1 MEKIE
6 LVKKAKDLISDGY
19 TDEALDLVEAFLAEK
34 PEYRLLHTESLQLSS
49 IQNQTKLAQT
59 KQTISFENAELR
71 FGQVRDGLLNLLDFI
86 ERDELSPSQLKGGK
100 PELRQS
106 PSNNKWLLFIGLPLL
121 VLATAV
127 LILVKKLGGN
137 DEAKPLI
144 PNGSVCQVMFK
155 DTVKSKN
162 FLIIPFFK
170 PTVQELQPE
179 GLVIDRLSE
188 FCNSIESLK
197 NSEFD
202 VCDQFIPTRTL
213 SFDEAAEKGKL
224 NKATIVV
231 WGNIDRNGTTTAV
244 KTRYK
249 YLGNKD
255 IDGKIPFQQ
264 LGQDA
269 AIKDQGEQIVI
280 TENVLSVIASSG
292 ELTQDLETTL
302 KLLVGMI
309 AQLEGDRKGA
319 LSAMETISLDN
330 DTSKSA
336 NLLKYMVLADN
347 YIAMDEPQKARAAL
361 DTCLGVND
369 SYWLGRNNR
378 ANLMIK
384 SGDYLAA
391 IEDLNVA
398 LAKRPEDA
406 DMLLARGV
414 AFKKSE
420 QLYAAKKDFEKVVKI
435 KPEKEPELRK
445 TINETDTEIKRLE
458 KIVEPTKVNLT
469 RSQIT
474 KQDVVAA
481 AEASNRLGNSAVT
494 KQFITKGLELD
505 QNNPRLIAVQIDNL
519 LKEQNEAKA
528 KEILAAALKRK
539 VKKEDIA
546 RQNKNVSAFIK
557 KLSASTE

>member
-1 MEKIE
+1 MDKIE

-19 TDEALDLVEAFLAEK
+19 TDEALDLVEAFLAERQ
-34 PEYRLLHTESLQLSS
+34 EYRVLHTESVQLSS
-49 IQNQTKLAQT
+49 VQNQTKLAQT

-71 FGQVRDGLLNLLDFI
+71 FAQVRDGLLNLLDYI
-86 ERDELSPSQLKGGK
+86 ERDELMPKAIQAKK
-100 PELRQS
+100 PGQVQPFYS
-106 PSNNKWLLFIGLPLL
+106 NKWLLIIGLPLL
-121 VLATAV
+121 LLAAAV
-127 LILVKKLGGN
+127 LILVKKIGGK
-137 DEAKPLI
+137 DVTAPDTSL
-144 PNGSVCQVMFK
+144 CQVVFR
-155 DTVKSKN
+155 DTLKSKN

-188 FCNSIESLK
+188 FCNGIESLK

-202 VCDQFIPTRTL
+202 VCDKFVPTRTL
-213 SFDEAAEKGKL
+213 SFDEAAEQGKL
-224 NKATIVV
+224 NKATIVI
-231 WGNIDRNGTTTAV
+231 WGNIDKNGNTTAV

-255 IDGKIPFQQ
+255 IDGKVPFQQ
-264 LGQDA
+264 LGQEA
-269 AIKDQGEQIVI
+269 GIRDQGEQTVI
-280 TENVLSVIASSG
+280 TDNVLSVIASSG

-302 KLLVGMI
+302 KLMVGMI
-309 AQLEGDRKGA
+309 AQLEGDRQGA
-319 LSAMETISLDN
+319 LTAMETTVLDN

-347 YIAMDEPQKARAAL
+347 YIAMNEPQKAKAAL
-361 DTCLGVND
+361 DTCLSVND

-384 SGDYLAA
+384 SGEYLAA

-398 LAKRPEDA
+398 LAKRPEDT

-420 QLYAAKKDFEKVVKI
+420 QLYAAKKDFEMVVKM

-445 TINETDTEIKRLE
+445 TIDETDTEIKRLE
-458 KIVEPTKVNLT
+458 KIVEPTKVKLT

-474 KQDVVAA
+474 QQDLVAA
-481 AEASNRLGNSAVT
+481 AEASNKLGNNVVT
-494 KQFITKGLELD
+494 KQFIAKGLELD
-505 QNNPRLIAVQIDNL
+505 QNNPKLIAVQIDNL

-528 KEILAAALKRK
+528 AEVLAAALKRK
-539 VKKEDIA
+539 VKKAEIA
-546 RQNKNVSAFIK
+546 RQNKNVASFISR
-557 KLSASTE
+557 LSAAEER